1 MWQVAHVTKPT
12 RGQWCSR
19 TDKDGLMANFLTDL
33 RAKRDAGEINTSST
47 SVKLAGEGHFTV
59 RLTAAE
65 WGKNRSGDA
74 EQGKL
79 SFVVIGLR
87 KDTTDKNEIGS
98 TFSEYVSL
106 KNEEM
111 AQKKYLQISD
121 WLQAAGVK
129 DDKMIDEDDET
140 IAEAL
145 RTLIHAAD
153 KYASKRDIVA
163 NCYRKASDKVDSQGR
178 PYYNNYF
185 DDPNATEGEDDVAAE
200 APKEKQKPKVEEP
213 KAKATLGTSPY
224 KSQKHAVAD
233 DDED

>member
-1 MWQVAHVTKPT
+1 MWQGAHVIKPP
-12 RGQWCSR
+12 REQWCSR
-19 TDKDGLMANFLTDL
+19 TDKDGLMANFLSDL

-47 SVKLAGEGHFTV
+47 SVKIAGEGHFTV
-59 RLTAAE
+59 KLTAAE
-65 WGKNRSGDA
+65 WGKNRTGDA

-79 SFVVIGLR
+79 SFSVIGLR
-87 KDTTDKNEIGS
+87 KDTTDKNEIGA

-153 KYASKRDIVA
+153 KYCSKRDIVA
-163 NCYRKASDKVDSQGR
+163 NCFRKASDKVDSQGR

-185 DDPNATEGEDDVAAE
+185 DDPNASEGEEEVAQE
-200 APKEKQKPKVEEP
+200 APKPQPKAEAP

-224 KSQKHAVAD
+224 KNNKHAVAD
-233 DDED
+233 EDED